1 MKIFNRLNKMALLAF
16 SGLVIGGC
24 GFFGD
29 LFGVVDSTKGKL
41 GEGQSICNS
50 LSKDEIFPTYYKSTF
65 KDIGGFMFGSQYTI
79 AQVEKLL
86 GAQVHYM
93 EFSRSDSD
101 KVCAFIMATNTAYKQ
116 VRLTSQEIANLE
128 KTLADTD
135 AYSEYEKRKEVKD
148 SYYTAMKFLK
158 YHNRFATPKDS
169 LGLRSLRD
177 LSNLLWAVD
186 RVDNTNFAARNIT
199 ATRFIHGKAQD
210 ERVYKEGP
218 LAVIAVYTNINA
230 INAALKS
237 PMLNNLK
244 QPCHPLSNAECSS
257 RINEIREIKS
267 YAESLLQ

>member
-16 SGLVIGGC
+16 AGLVIGGC

-50 LSKDEIFPTYYKSTF
+50 LSKDEIFPTYYNSAF
-65 KDIGGFMFGSQYTI
+65 KDIGSFILGSQYTI

-128 KTLADTD
+128 RTLADTD
-135 AYSEYEKRKEVKD
+135 AYSEYEKRSNVKD
-148 SYYTAMKFLK
+148 EYYTAMKFLK
-158 YHNRFATPKDS
+158 YHNRLATPKDS

-177 LSNLLWAVD
+177 LSKLLWAVD

-244 QPCHPLSNAECSS
+244 QPCHPLSNAECSMK
-257 RINEIREIKS
+257 INEIREIKS